1 MTIILDTNLLLL
13 FIVGTASR
21 KYIGMH
27 KKLKSYTNEDFDLLL
42 RLLSSADNIAVTPNT
57 LTETSNLAAY
67 ISDPALTHILEVFR
81 SLIMDNNTNECFV
94 QSYVAA
100 ARPEFIR
107 LGLTDA
113 ALLHI
118 ADDSRVLLT
127 ADVGLYLAAL
137 NDGKNAQNFNHLR
150 NM

>member
-1 MTIILDTNLLLL
+1 
-13 FIVGTASR
+13 
-21 KYIGMH
+21 MH
-27 KKLKSYTNEDFDLLL
+27 KKLKSYTEEDFVLLCN
-42 RLLSSADNIAVTPNT
+42 LLSAATEVVVTPNT

-67 ISDPALTHILEVFR
+67 ISDPALTHIFEVLQL
-81 SLIMDNNTNECFV
+81 LIKSPATTECLV
-94 QSYVAA
+94 ESELAA

-107 LGLTDA
+107 LGLTDS

-118 ADDSRVLLT
+118 AGDSHLLLT

-137 NDGKNAQNFNHLR
+137 KDGKKAENFNHHR